1 MFDTITICR
10 SESDELAVR
19 VSLTGTNN
27 VSSRSRDTVVELI
40 PFSPA
45 HSCPWVLSRIPICFM
60 ALPET
65 HLSYE
70 ARKPNSALPYYAP
83 ESLRSVCRLCQRLLF
98 GFSSGTTQLLHIR

>member
-1 MFDTITICR
+1 MKF
-10 SESDELAVR
+10 
-19 VSLTGTNN
+19 
-27 VSSRSRDTVVELI
+27 RSRDTVVEFI
-40 PFSPA
+40 PVSPA
-45 HSCPWVLSRIPICFM
+45 HYCPWVLSRIPICFM

-83 ESLRSVCRLCQRLLF
+83 ESLGSVCRLCQRLLF